1 MAYFTHLPDC
11 YIGKGI
17 DDDESFNYQLV
28 KNLFRRITVRE
39 DIEKYV
45 TMFEVQALPDG
56 LKPFE
61 VAKKITGDEGL
72 DWLILILN
80 NITDIYEQWP
90 KKEEDLT
97 KFVLEKYGTFD
108 NVHHYETQE
117 VIWEVPGE
125 EDIVVFKRG
134 IEVNEDFRATL
145 PDGTVKSKEDSIYP
159 VSNYEHESFLND
171 KKRFIRVPTMELI
184 NKILSEIDELLA
196 YEYHSELDDF
206 NNKKTL
212 LNVAQRFLDTRGYVA
227 GSETVSLNQLGTI
240 VSYDNGPGSTTIQI
254 EGAESTS
261 TSTTASTS
269 QTTTSSTAT
278 STTTTTT
285 TLTSTTTQT
294 FDGGEAATSSY

>member
-1 MAYFTHLPDC
+1 
-11 YIGKGI
+11 
-17 DDDESFNYQLV
+17 
-28 KNLFRRITVRE
+28 
-39 DIEKYV
+39 
-45 TMFEVQALPDG
+45 
-56 LKPFE
+56 
-61 VAKKITGDEGL
+61 
-72 DWLILILN
+72 
-80 NITDIYEQWP
+80 
-90 KKEEDLT
+90 
-97 KFVLEKYGTFD
+97 
-108 NVHHYETQE
+108 
-117 VIWEVPGE
+117 
-125 EDIVVFKRG
+125 
-134 IEVNEDFRATL
+134 
-145 PDGTVKSKEDSIYP
+145 
-159 VSNYEHESFLND
+159 
-171 KKRFIRVPTMELI
+171 MELI
-184 NKILSEIDELLA
+184 NKMLSEIDELLA

-261 TSTTASTS
+261 TTASTS